1 MLVMTRRI
9 SQLVGFF
16 ILVSVIYVL
25 LSVGSYSTEDPTWNY
40 YTNRDVTS
48 FANYGGQV
56 GAFVADWGLQLF
68 GTTLFVLIGCA
79 AVGAICL
86 LRARV
91 KLILVAAG
99 QSLLLIGAVS
109 ILAHLHWLD
118 DPFFQADLLAGGA
131 GGQWL
136 AELLLPYLTHL
147 GTYAVA
153 GLAVL
158 WVLFSCA
165 KQSVL
170 SGFGRVMAFTRL
182 EHERDDLEDMYL
194 FDENSGP
201 RYPVPGSRRRKGR
214 VDPDD
219 EHEVGTGRQLA
230 KVRAPRPVAKEV
242 ERAASDASPVLSE
255 SPAPAVQT
263 RPSFLA
269 QHARKP
275 RRHSDESANQPVPDE
290 VPHEESRAEP
300 PDVGHSTP
308 GAGPAAT
315 DIRPRTPPKS
325 RPSSNVPVVP
335 SFRAKYVMDLQKS
348 LRKPPPEI
356 EGAPVDSE
364 EQDFQTWDE
373 EPSGSRQEE
382 ALGAELPNS
391 NSGAAEGSTDP
402 AHLSGEH
409 ETPVTKPRSWRA
421 ARAADDPP
429 RIFEASSS
437 DTTLEQASRVEA
449 SPPGPVVSEGQAAD
463 PHVDSAVASE
473 KYGAQV
479 PVLPPLSI
487 RSATSAQHP
496 QLPSLELLDTP
507 LHTEEGQNAEEL
519 ENRARFLEQK
529 LREFGVEGEVVQVSP
544 GPVITMYEFAPA
556 AGVKV
561 NKIANLQD
569 DLALVMRALSVRIV
583 APVPGKAVVGI
594 EVPNAKRETI
604 ALRSLVESGDFQ
616 RSSSKL
622 SIVLGKDILGQPVF
636 TDLALIPHLLV
647 AGATGSGKSVGLNSV
662 ICSMLFRATPAEVK
676 MIMIDP
682 KMLEFSIYDGIPHL
696 LVPVVTDAKKA
707 AVALRRVVAEME
719 RRYQLLAAMGV
730 RSIAQ
735 YNQKI
740 REDQPGT
747 RTHLGGDAEEDTAPQ
762 EPLPYLVVIVDELSD
777 LMMVSSREVED
788 SLMRIAQMARAAGI
802 HLIVATQ
809 RPSVDVLTGV
819 IKANFPARLSFQVTS
834 KTDSRTILD
843 ANGAETLLG
852 RGDMLFLAPGTSKPQ
867 RVHGAYVSE
876 DEITRLVEAW
886 KEIEQPAYNDSFL
899 EPIGEQVDDEDS
911 EYDEKYDE
919 AVALVARTG
928 QASIS
933 MLQRRL
939 RVGYN
944 RAARMI
950 EVMEKEGVVGQADGV
965 KPREVLIRNT
975 YDDV

>member
-1 MLVMTRRI
+1 MFGMTRRM
-9 SQLVGFF
+9 SQLLGF
-16 ILVSVIYVL
+16 LVLASMIFVL
-25 LSVGSYSTEDPTWNY
+25 LSLGSYSAEDPTWNY
-40 YTNRDVTS
+40 YTNRES
-48 FANYGGQV
+48 AGFANYGGRV
-56 GAFVADWGLQLF
+56 GALVADWGLQLF
-68 GTTLFVLIGCA
+68 GTTVFLFIGCA
-79 AVGAICL
+79 AIGAVCL

-91 KLILVAAG
+91 RPILAATWR
-99 QSLLLIGAVS
+99 SLLLIGAAG
-109 ILAHLHWLD
+109 ILAHLYWLD
-118 DPFFQADLLAGGA
+118 DPYFEADLLAGGA
-131 GGQWL
+131 SGQWL
-136 AELLLPYLTHL
+136 AEFLLGYLEHV

-153 GLAVL
+153 GLVLL
-158 WVLFSCA
+158 WVLFS
-165 KQSVL
+165 SVTKYVL
-170 SGFGRVMAFTRL
+170 GGVRRALVLAGL
-182 EHERDDLEDMYL
+182 ENEGDEPDDTDLYDEEAGSAPCVRSFRRRTDL
-194 FDENSGP
+194 IASPAEPEAAENS
-201 RYPVPGSRRRKGR
+201 
-214 VDPDD
+214 
-219 EHEVGTGRQLA
+219 LA
-230 KVRAPRPVAKEV
+230 P
-242 ERAASDASPVLSE
+242 AASEA
-255 SPAPAVQT
+255 PAPEADRQPS
-263 RPSFLA
+263 RKAPSFLA
-269 QHARKP
+269 
-275 RRHSDESANQPVPDE
+275 RRDRQPHEPVEEPSDIPVPE
-290 VPHEESRAEP
+290 RPL
-300 PDVGHSTP
+300 PDRQPSPERSAPRVNRGDAA
-308 GAGPAAT
+308 AGPG
-315 DIRPRTPPKS
+315 TPPEP
-325 RPSSNVPVVP
+325 RPASTIPVVP
-335 SFRAKYVMDLQKS
+335 SFRAKYVMDLQRS
-348 LRKPPPEI
+348 LTNPARETEAGPEDWEEGTPPTREQEAPEVGLPADDASGAEADAGQTDFAAAAEPVSSRPPSWQALRSAQPPRIVEAPAADAPLEGEDEGDGGGEAHPPEPPAQPV
-356 EGAPVDSE
+356 GAV
-364 EQDFQTWDE
+364 Q
-373 EPSGSRQEE
+373 
-382 ALGAELPNS
+382 PNT
-391 NSGAAEGSTDP
+391 ERP
-402 AHLSGEH
+402 A
-409 ETPVTKPRSWRA
+409 PP
-421 ARAADDPP
+421 ARAAAP
-429 RIFEASSS
+429 A
-437 DTTLEQASRVEA
+437 
-449 SPPGPVVSEGQAAD
+449 
-463 PHVDSAVASE
+463 
-473 KYGAQV
+473 
-479 PVLPPLSI
+479 PVLRPLAVQ
-487 RSATSAQHP
+487 SAIPAAPP
-496 QLPSLELLDTP
+496 QLPSPELLDLP
-507 LHTEEGQNAEEL
+507 LDTEEGQSDEEL
-519 ENRARFLEQK
+519 EDQARFLERK

-583 APVPGKAVVGI
+583 APIPGKAVVGI
-594 EVPNAKRETI
+594 EVPNARRETI
-604 ALRSLVESGDFQ
+604 ALRSLVDSEEFQ
-616 RSSSKL
+616 GSPSRL
-622 SIVLGKDILGQPVF
+622 SMVLGKDILGHPVI

-719 RRYQLLAAMGV
+719 RRYQLLAARGV

-740 REDQPGT
+740 REEQARGCG
-747 RTHLGGDAEEDTAPQ
+747 RASEDDDGQAAHG
-762 EPLPYLVVIVDELSD
+762 EPLPYLVVMVDELSD

-834 KTDSRTILD
+834 KIDSRTILD

-886 KEIEQPAYNDSFL
+886 KAIERPSYNDSFL

-933 MLQRRL
+933 MLQRRM

-950 EVMEKEGVVGQADGV
+950 EVMEKEGIVAPADGV
-965 KPREVLIRNT
+965 KPREVLVRNV
-975 YDDV
+975 YDDA

>member
-1 MLVMTRRI
+1 MFGMTRRM
-9 SQLVGFF
+9 SQLLGF
-16 ILVSVIYVL
+16 LVLAGMVFVL
-25 LSVGSYSTEDPTWNY
+25 LSLGSYSAEDPTWNY
-40 YTNRDVTS
+40 YTNRES
-48 FANYGGQV
+48 AGFANYGGRV
-56 GAFVADWGLQLF
+56 GALVADWGLQLF
-68 GTTLFVLIGCA
+68 GTTVFLFIGCA
-79 AVGAICL
+79 AIGAVCL

-91 KLILVAAG
+91 KPILAATWR
-99 QSLLLIGAVS
+99 SLMLIGAAG
-109 ILAHLHWLD
+109 ILAHLYWLD
-118 DPFFQADLLAGGA
+118 DPYFEADLLAGGA
-131 GGQWL
+131 SGQWL
-136 AELLLPYLTHL
+136 AEFLLGYLEHV

-153 GLAVL
+153 GLVLL
-158 WVLFSCA
+158 WVLFS
-165 KQSVL
+165 SVTKYVL
-170 SGFGRVMAFTRL
+170 GGVGRALVLAGLENEGDEPDDMAL
-182 EHERDDLEDMYL
+182 YHEEA
-194 FDENSGP
+194 GP
-201 RYPVPGSRRRKGR
+201 APSARSFRRRTDR
-214 VDPDD
+214 VASPD
-219 EHEVGTGRQLA
+219 EGEFAT
-230 KVRAPRPVAKEV
+230 APRLARSRISQPVETDAAEDRQPAAAEAPVAE
-242 ERAASDASPVLSE
+242 A
-255 SPAPAVQT
+255 PAPEVHGQPSRKA
-263 RPSFLA
+263 PSFLA
-269 QHARKP
+269 
-275 RRHSDESANQPVPDE
+275 RRDRRPHEPVEEPSDIPVPERPLPDG
-290 VPHEESRAEP
+290 P
-300 PDVGHSTP
+300 PSPERSAPRVNRGDAS
-308 GAGPAAT
+308 AA
-315 DIRPRTPPKS
+315 PRTPPES
-325 RPSSNVPVVP
+325 RPASTIPVVP
-335 SFRAKYVMDLQKS
+335 SFRAKYVMDLQRS
-348 LRKPPPEI
+348 LTNPARETEAGPE
-356 EGAPVDSE
+356 GWE
-364 EQDFQTWDE
+364 EQTPPTRE
-373 EPSGSRQEE
+373 QEAPE
-382 ALGAELPNS
+382 VGLPADDANGAEADADLTDF
-391 NSGAAEGSTDP
+391 AAEAEPVSSRPPSWQALRSAQPPRIVEAP
-402 AHLSGEH
+402 AADATFEDEDEGDGGGEAH
-409 ETPVTKPRSWRA
+409 APAPPAQPVSAAQPNTESPA
-421 ARAADDPP
+421 PPARAAAP
-429 RIFEASSS
+429 A
-437 DTTLEQASRVEA
+437 
-449 SPPGPVVSEGQAAD
+449 
-463 PHVDSAVASE
+463 
-473 KYGAQV
+473 
-479 PVLPPLSI
+479 PVLRPLAVQS
-487 RSATSAQHP
+487 SNPDAPP
-496 QLPSLELLDTP
+496 QLPSPELLDLP
-507 LHTEEGQNAEEL
+507 LDTEEGQSDEEL
-519 ENRARFLEQK
+519 EEQARFLERK

-583 APVPGKAVVGI
+583 APIPGKAVVGI
-594 EVPNAKRETI
+594 EVPNARRETI
-604 ALRSLVESGDFQ
+604 ALRSLVDSVEFQ
-616 RSSSKL
+616 GSSSRL
-622 SIVLGKDILGQPVF
+622 SMVLGKDILGQPVI

-719 RRYQLLAAMGV
+719 RRYQLLAARGV

-740 REDQPGT
+740 REEQA
-747 RTHLGGDAEEDTAPQ
+747 RGGGRAGEDDDGQAAHG
-762 EPLPYLVVIVDELSD
+762 EPLPYLVVMVDELSD

-834 KTDSRTILD
+834 KIDSRTILD

-886 KEIEQPAYNDSFL
+886 KAIEQPSYNDSFL

-950 EVMEKEGVVGQADGV
+950 EVMEKEGIVAPADGV
-965 KPREVLIRNT
+965 KPREVLVRNV
-975 YDDV
+975 YDDA

>member
-1 MLVMTRRI
+1 MFVMTRRM
-9 SQLVGFF
+9 SQLLGF
-16 ILVSVIYVL
+16 LVLASMIFVL
-25 LSVGSYSTEDPTWNY
+25 LSLGSYSAEDPTWNY
-40 YTNRDVTS
+40 YTDRES
-48 FANYGGQV
+48 AGFANYGGRV

-68 GTTLFVLIGCA
+68 GTTVFIFVGCA
-79 AVGAICL
+79 AIGAVCL

-91 KLILVAAG
+91 RPILTATWR
-99 QSLLLIGAVS
+99 SLLLIGAAG
-109 ILAHLHWLD
+109 ILAHLYWLD
-118 DPFFQADLLAGGA
+118 DPYFEADLLAGGA
-131 GGQWL
+131 SGQWL
-136 AELLLPYLTHL
+136 AEFLLGYLEHV

-153 GLAVL
+153 GVVVL
-158 WVLFSCA
+158 WVLFSCVG
-165 KQSVL
+165 KSVL
-170 SGFGRVMAFTRL
+170 DGVRRALVLAGL
-182 EHERDDLEDMYL
+182 ENEGDEPDDTDLYDQEAGAAPSARS
-194 FDENSGP
+194 F
-201 RYPVPGSRRRKGR
+201 RRRSDR
-214 VDPDD
+214 VASTD
-219 EHEVGTGRQLA
+219 EPEFVT
-230 KVRAPRPVAKEV
+230 APRMARSRTPQPVEADAAENRRPTAPEAPEPEV
-242 ERAASDASPVLSE
+242 HRQPSRKAA
-255 SPAPAVQT
+255 
-263 RPSFLA
+263 SFLA
-269 QHARKP
+269 
-275 RRHSDESANQPVPDE
+275 RRDRR
-290 VPHEESRAEP
+290 PHEPVEEP
-300 PDVGHSTP
+300 NDVTAPERPLPASPPSPERPAPRVNRGDA
-308 GAGPAAT
+308 GAG
-315 DIRPRTPPKS
+315 PRTPPEP
-325 RPSSNVPVVP
+325 RPASTIPVVP

-348 LRKPPPEI
+348 LRNPARETEAGPEDW
-356 EGAPVDSE
+356 EEETPSTWEQEAPQVELPAD
-364 EQDFQTWDE
+364 D
-373 EPSGSRQEE
+373 PSGAEADADLTDVAAQAEPVSSRPPSWQALRSTQPPRIVE
-382 ALGAELPNS
+382 APADDATFEDEDDGDGGGEAHPP
-391 NSGAAEGSTDP
+391 GPP
-402 AHLSGEH
+402 AHPGSAAQPNT
-409 ETPVTKPRSWRA
+409 ETPAPP
-421 ARAADDPP
+421 ARAATP
-429 RIFEASSS
+429 A
-437 DTTLEQASRVEA
+437 
-449 SPPGPVVSEGQAAD
+449 PVLRPLGVQ
-463 PHVDSAVASE
+463 SAVPA
-473 KYGAQV
+473 A
-479 PVLPPLSI
+479 P
-487 RSATSAQHP
+487 P
-496 QLPSLELLDTP
+496 QLPSPELLDLP
-507 LHTEEGQNAEEL
+507 LDTEEGQSDEEL
-519 ENRARFLEQK
+519 EDQARFLEQK

-583 APVPGKAVVGI
+583 APIPGKAVVGI
-594 EVPNAKRETI
+594 EVPNARRETI
-604 ALRSLVESGDFQ
+604 ALRSLVDSEEFQ
-616 RSSSKL
+616 GSL
-622 SIVLGKDILGQPVF
+622 SRLSMVLGKDILGQPVI

-647 AGATGSGKSVGLNSV
+647 AGSTGSGKSVGLNSM

-719 RRYQLLAAMGV
+719 RRYQLLAARGV

-740 REDQPGT
+740 REEQA
-747 RTHLGGDAEEDTAPQ
+747 RGGDRAGEDDDGQAAHGG
-762 EPLPYLVVIVDELSD
+762 PLPYLVVVVDELSD

-834 KTDSRTILD
+834 KIDSRTILD

-886 KEIEQPAYNDSFL
+886 KAIEQPAYNDSFL

-950 EVMEKEGVVGQADGV
+950 EVMEKEGIVAPADGV
-965 KPREVLIRNT
+965 KPREVLVRNV
-975 YDDV
+975 YDDA